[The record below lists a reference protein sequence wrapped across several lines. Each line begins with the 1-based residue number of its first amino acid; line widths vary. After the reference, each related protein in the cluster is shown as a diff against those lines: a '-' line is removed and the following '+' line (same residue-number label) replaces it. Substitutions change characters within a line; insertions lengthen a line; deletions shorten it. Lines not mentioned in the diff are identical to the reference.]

1 MDNPQISTQEG
12 AQHSQFAYEFP
23 SLVKQAVQRTFV
35 WMALGLAITGLTA
48 IFAADS
54 NFTYYL
60 FSGSGFLFYGL
71 LIAELALVWF
81 LSSQIMKLSVPV
93 ATASFAVYSVLN
105 GLTLSPIFYIYTE
118 DSIASTFFVTAGTFG
133 AMALFGY
140 VTKRDLS
147 RWGSLLFMALIG
159 LIIASVVNWFL
170 ASTTLMW
177 ITTYAGILIFVGL
190 TAYDTQ
196 KLKKML
202 WETAGDEELS
212 KRVSLIGALN
222 LYLDF
227 INLFLYLLRIL
238 GRRR

>member
-1 MDNPQISTQEG
+1 MDNSQISTQEG

-54 NFTYYL
+54 NFTSYL
-60 FSGSGFLFYGL
+60 FSGSSFLFYGL

-93 ATASFAVYSVLN
+93 ATASFALYSVLN
-105 GLTLSPIFYIYTE
+105 GLTLSLIFYIYTE
-118 DSIASTFFVTAGTFG
+118 ASIASTFFVTAGTFG

-147 RWGSLLFMALIG
+147 RWGSLLYMALIG

-170 ASTTLMW
+170 ASATLMW
-177 ITTYAGILIFVGL
+177 ITTYAGVLIFVGL

-196 KLKKML
+196 KIKQML
-202 WETAGDEELS
+202 WEAAGDEELS
-212 KRVSLIGALN
+212 KRVSLIGALG

>member
-23 SLVKQAVQRTFV
+23 SLVKQAMQRTFV

-54 NFTYYL
+54 NFTYTL
-60 FSGSGFLFYGL
+60 LSSSGLFYGL

-81 LSSQIMKLSVPV
+81 LSARIMKLSVPV
-93 ATASFAVYSVLN
+93 ATASFALYSVLN
-105 GLTLSPIFYIYTE
+105 GLTLSPIFYLYTE
-118 DSIASTFFVTAGTFG
+118 ASIASTFFVTAGTFG

-147 RWGSLLFMALIG
+147 RWGSLLYMALIG

-170 ASTTLMW
+170 ASATLMW
-177 ITTYAGILIFVGL
+177 ITTYAGVLIFVGL

-196 KLKKML
+196 KIKQML
-202 WETAGDEELS
+202 WEAAGDEELS
-212 KRVSLIGALN
+212 KRVSLIGALG

>member
-1 MDNPQISTQEG
+1 MDNSQISTQG
-12 AQHSQFAYEFP
+12 GHQDYNFASAFP
-23 SLVKQAVQRTFV
+23 SLQKQAMQRTFV

-54 NFTYYL
+54 NFTYTL
-60 FSGSGFLFYGL
+60 LSSSGLFYGL
-71 LIAELALVWF
+71 LIVEVALVWF
-81 LSSQIMKLSVPV
+81 LSARIMKLSIPV
-93 ATASFAVYSVLN
+93 ATASFALYSVLN
-105 GLTLSPIFYIYTE
+105 GLTLSPIFYFYTE
-118 DSIASTFFVTAGTFG
+118 ASIASTFFVTAGTFG

-147 RWGSLLFMALIG
+147 RWGSLLYMALIG
-159 LIIASVVNWFL
+159 LILASVVNWFL

-177 ITTYAGILIFVGL
+177 ITTYAGVLIFVGL

-196 KLKKML
+196 KIKQML
-202 WETAGDEELS
+202 WEAAGDEELS
-212 KRVSLIGALN
+212 KRVSLIGALS